1 MKRFSNSLGLWLAGS
16 GLAAIFIVAMALTL
30 NTPAQVLK
38 GSVVASPQWGG
49 FQIERL
55 TDELRL
61 STAQQAK
68 IGPVLSE
75 EQREIAEIRR
85 KTAERIRKELNKEQ
99 QRQFDRTYGR

>member
-1 MKRFSNSLGLWLAGS
+1 MKRFSNSLGLRLAWS
-16 GLAAIFIVAMALTL
+16 GLAAVFIVAMALTL
-30 NTPAQVLK
+30 NSPAQVLK
-38 GSVVASPQWGG
+38 GSAVASPQWGG

-68 IGPVLSE
+68 IGPVLNE
-75 EQREIAEIRR
+75 EQRQIAEIRR